1 MPSEAK
7 APARTA
13 KGPYPSPSIFCKMD
27 TAMLPNYLLLC
38 GMLLWPA
45 LSAAQSSHPYSSPK
59 PLTEPV
65 LFAEGV
71 VSTPDYDLNSAFTP
85 DGTTVY
91 FTKSTTNMAFWTIVS
106 SQFRDGAWTQPE
118 VAPFSGQY
126 SDADPFVS
134 PDGKRLFFISR
145 RPVPGFT
152 RREPHL
158 WYVERN
164 GTSWSEPVNIAVLN
178 GEAGEY
184 YPSVASD
191 GTLYFA
197 TVRPGGLG
205 RNDLY
210 RSRLVGGAYQEPE
223 NLGAPLNSPINEGD
237 TVVAPDQSFMIITLT
252 GRPDDMGAGDLYI
265 SDHKDG
271 VWSAP
276 RHLGPKVNSRALE
289 FCPIL
294 SPDGKYLFFSSAH
307 GFPQEPPQKPLTYAE
322 LIGKLRSV
330 RNGLGNVYQID
341 LSAVR

>member
-1 MPSEAK
+1 MEAAMPM
-7 APARTA
+7 T
-13 KGPYPSPSIFCKMD
+13 
-27 TAMLPNYLLLC
+27 YLLLC
-38 GMLLWPA
+38 GVLLWPA
-45 LSAAQSSHPYSSPK
+45 LSVAQDPHPYAVSR
-59 PLTEPV
+59 PLTEPA
-65 LFAEGV
+65 LFAEGII
-71 VSTPDYDLNSAFTP
+71 STPDYELNAAFTP
-85 DGTTVY
+85 DGKTVY
-91 FTKSTTNMAFWTIVS
+91 FTKSTTNMGFWTIVF

-126 SDADPFVS
+126 SDADPAVS

-145 RPVPGFT
+145 RPVPGFA
-152 RREPHL
+152 RREPHI

-164 GTSWSEPVNIAVLN
+164 GTAWGEPRNVAVLN
-178 GEAGEY
+178 GESGEF
-184 YPSVASD
+184 YPSVAAD

-223 NLGAPLNSPINEGD
+223 NLGAPLNSPLNEGD
-237 TVVAPDQSFMIITLT
+237 STIAPDQSFIIITIT
-252 GRPDDMGAGDLYI
+252 GRPDDMGASDLYI
-265 SDHKDG
+265 SDFKDG

-276 RHLGPKVNSRALE
+276 RHLGSGVNSRALE

-294 SPDGKYLFFSSAH
+294 SPDGKYLFFSSAR
-307 GFPQEPPQKPLTYAE
+307 GFPQEPPQRPLTYAE
-322 LIGKLRSV
+322 LIGKLRGV